1 MKEKGWIRRGV
12 FLPALLCT
20 ALWGSAVPGVKSGYA
35 LFAIAG
41 DDVPAKLFFAGL
53 RFTIAGLLVLAL
65 VLLRRET
72 PLLPKRDAWPGILAL
87 SGAQTILQYIFFYL
101 GLGNTTGVRGSVL
114 SATSTF
120 FAVFAA
126 HIAFRDDRMNLRKAM
141 GCALGFAG
149 VLVILSG
156 AGLGGQGVK
165 FTGEGFMLIS
175 ALGQGLGAGLSRKI
189 TPGSGSDGPH
199 GLAADVRRAGAA
211 GAGAGRRRRGAR
223 CRDGRR
229 PRVARLSGAFERDR
243 VHGLDHAAQIPSGW
257 ESDRL
262 YVPDPGIRLAAERDC
277 FAGKRVHHPQ
287 FVRAAPGMRGDCD
300 GEPQGRVKRGMR
312 RISDSCPCAID
323 CTKFLHR
330 HAGFFA

>member
-65 VLLRRET
+65 VLLRREA

-126 HIAFRDDRMNLRKAM
+126 HIAFRDDRMNVRKAM

-175 ALGQGLGAGLSRKI
+175 ALGQGLGAGISRKI
-189 TPGSGSDGPH
+189 TPGRDPMVITGWQLTVGGLMLLGYLALLSATAFTVWTMLLKYHPVGKVTVYMFLIPVFGS
-199 GLAADVRRAGAA
+199 LLSAIVLQESVFTIRNLCALLLVCAGIATVNRK
-211 GAGAGRRRRGAR
+211 GA
-223 CRDGRR
+223 
-229 PRVARLSGAFERDR
+229 
-243 VHGLDHAAQIPSGW
+243 
-257 ESDRL
+257 
-262 YVPDPGIRLAAERDC
+262 
-277 FAGKRVHHPQ
+277 
-287 FVRAAPGMRGDCD
+287 
-300 GEPQGRVKRGMR
+300 
-312 RISDSCPCAID
+312 
-323 CTKFLHR
+323 
-330 HAGFFA
+330 

>member
-175 ALGQGLGAGLSRKI
+175 ALGQGLGAGISRKI
-189 TPGSGSDGPH
+189 TLGRDPMVITGWQLTFGGLVLLGYLALLSATAFTVWTMLLKYHPVGKVTVYMFLIPVFGSLLSAIVLH
-199 GLAADVRRAGAA
+199 ESVFTIRNLCALLLVCAGIVMVNRK
-211 GAGAGRRRRGAR
+211 GA
-223 CRDGRR
+223 
-229 PRVARLSGAFERDR
+229 
-243 VHGLDHAAQIPSGW
+243 
-257 ESDRL
+257 
-262 YVPDPGIRLAAERDC
+262 
-277 FAGKRVHHPQ
+277 
-287 FVRAAPGMRGDCD
+287 
-300 GEPQGRVKRGMR
+300 
-312 RISDSCPCAID
+312 
-323 CTKFLHR
+323 
-330 HAGFFA
+330 

>member
-1 MKEKGWIRRGV
+1 MKEKGWIRRRV

-175 ALGQGLGAGLSRKI
+175 ALGQGLGAGISRKI
-189 TPGSGSDGPH
+189 TLGRDPMVITGWQLTFGGLVLLAL
-199 GLAADVRRAGAA
+199 GLAGGGAA
-211 GAGAGRRRRGAR
+211 
-223 CRDGRR
+223 
-229 PRVARLSGAFERDR
+229 RVAVTAGGLVLLGYLALLSATAFTVWTMLLKYHPVGKVTVYMFLIPVFGSLLSAIVLHESVFTIRNLCALLLVCAGIVMVNRKGA
-243 VHGLDHAAQIPSGW
+243 
-257 ESDRL
+257 
-262 YVPDPGIRLAAERDC
+262 
-277 FAGKRVHHPQ
+277 
-287 FVRAAPGMRGDCD
+287 
-300 GEPQGRVKRGMR
+300 
-312 RISDSCPCAID
+312 
-323 CTKFLHR
+323 
-330 HAGFFA
+330 

>member
-126 HIAFRDDRMNLRKAM
+126 HIAFRDDRMNPAQSDGLRARFC
-141 GCALGFAG
+141 GRAG
-149 VLVILSG
+149 DPVRRRTWRAGREVHRRGVHADQRAG
-156 AGLGGQGVK
+156 AGPWRGDQP
-165 FTGEGFMLIS
+165 
-175 ALGQGLGAGLSRKI
+175 QDH
-189 TPGSGSDGPH
+189 PGSGSDGHH

-211 GAGAGRRRRGAR
+211 GAGAGPAAARGAL
-223 CRDGRR
+223 
-229 PRVARLSGAFERDR
+229 P
-243 VHGLDHAAQIPSGW
+243 
-257 ESDRL
+257 
-262 YVPDPGIRLAAERDC
+262 
-277 FAGKRVHHPQ
+277 
-287 FVRAAPGMRGDCD
+287 
-300 GEPQGRVKRGMR
+300 
-312 RISDSCPCAID
+312 
-323 CTKFLHR
+323 
-330 HAGFFA
+330 

>member
-53 RFTIAGLLVLAL
+53 RFAIAGLLVLAL
-65 VLLRRET
+65 VLLRREA

-175 ALGQGLGAGLSRKI
+175 ALGQGLGAGISRKI
-189 TPGSGSDGPH
+189 TPGRDPMVITGWQLTFGGLVLLAL
-199 GLAADVRRAGAA
+199 GLAG
-211 GAGAGRRRRGAR
+211 GGAGRVAVTAGSLVLLGYLALLSATAFTVWTMLLKYHPVGKVTVYMFLIPVFGSLLSAIVLQESVFTIRNLCALLLVCAGIATVNRKGA
-223 CRDGRR
+223 
-229 PRVARLSGAFERDR
+229 
-243 VHGLDHAAQIPSGW
+243 
-257 ESDRL
+257 
-262 YVPDPGIRLAAERDC
+262 
-277 FAGKRVHHPQ
+277 
-287 FVRAAPGMRGDCD
+287 
-300 GEPQGRVKRGMR
+300 
-312 RISDSCPCAID
+312 
-323 CTKFLHR
+323 
-330 HAGFFA
+330 

>member
-175 ALGQGLGAGLSRKI
+175 ALGQGLGAGISRKI
-189 TPGSGSDGPH
+189 TLGRDPMVITGWQLTFGGLVLLAL
-199 GLAADVRRAGAA
+199 GLAGGGAA
-211 GAGAGRRRRGAR
+211 
-223 CRDGRR
+223 
-229 PRVARLSGAFERDR
+229 RVAVTAGGLVLLGYLALLSATAFTVWTMLLKYHPVGKVTVYMFLIPVFGSLLSAIVLHESVFTIRNLCALLLVCAGIVMVNRKGA
-243 VHGLDHAAQIPSGW
+243 
-257 ESDRL
+257 
-262 YVPDPGIRLAAERDC
+262 
-277 FAGKRVHHPQ
+277 
-287 FVRAAPGMRGDCD
+287 
-300 GEPQGRVKRGMR
+300 
-312 RISDSCPCAID
+312 
-323 CTKFLHR
+323 
-330 HAGFFA
+330 